1 MSKGLIDR
9 INQLTQQ
16 IDRTKQIEERQKIVK
31 LVKDV
36 GNVGPD
42 DSPAKLAQ
50 KAIAAIRCFPSDQ
63 PSVSVEDA
71 CEAVKRGDM
80 SLAEELLTSQALILN
95 ALFVQSVQV
104 ASRVVHSSEADPTF
118 TDRHMK
124 LALKAQDQSRKT
136 LQTLADLKHPK
147 RQTVFIK
154 NQQNL
159 LHLQQQ
165 QQHAL
170 EASNDA
176 TVDIGGE
183 GEATASDST
192 VATVEA
198 IHRPQNSKRKGQK
211 RKKQL

>member
-16 IDRTKQIEERQKIVK
+16 IDRAQQIEEHQKLVK

-50 KAIAAIRCFPSDQ
+50 KAIAAIRAFPADR
-63 PSVSVEDA
+63 PTVSVEDA

-104 ASRVVHSSEADPTF
+104 ASRVTHPSTTDPTF
-118 TDRHMK
+118 PDRCMK
-124 LALKAQDQSRKT
+124 VALKAQEQSRKT

-159 LHLQQQ
+159 LQLQQQ
-165 QQHAL
+165 QQNAL
-170 EASNDA
+170 EASDDA
-176 TVDIGGE
+176 PLDIRSE
-183 GEATASDST
+183 GEATASHPE

-198 IHRPQNSKRKGQK
+198 VHRPKNPRRKGQK
-211 RKKQL
+211 RAKQS